1 MIVEG
6 KHDKERL
13 QHLLPTDFV
22 ILCTFGIP
30 TEDRLAQI
38 REACVN
44 SEVYI
49 FTDSDLVGRRIR
61 GILSEEFPDAIHLH
75 TKKEFGEVEN
85 TPEDYLQEV
94 LEKNFNS

>member
-13 QHLLPTDFV
+13 QKLLPSGFM
-22 ILCTFGIP
+22 ILCTYGIP
-30 TEDRLAQI
+30 TEDRLQQF
-38 REACVN
+38 REICADL
-44 SEVYI
+44 EVYI

-75 TKKEFGEVEN
+75 TKKEYGEVEN
-85 TPEDYLQEV
+85 TPEDYLQEI
-94 LEKNFNS
+94 LEKNELI